1 MDKIKQYGIF
11 NTSIWRG
18 SLKIRCVRKRSKDRN
33 NFASRTDRKQP
44 EGSGGRAIALLRK
57 SRLFRGKSIINNNRT
72 LDLTLTLSLSL
83 SLSSTL
89 SSLASTLKP
98 HPLSPPLFAPVH
110 HDAPPH
116 PIAFQ
121 DRSSHETEVKTR
133 NKV

>member
-18 SLKIRCVRKRSKDRN
+18 SLKIRCVRKRSKGRN

-72 LDLTLTLSLSL
+72 LDLTLTLSLFLSPRRSL
-83 SLSSTL
+83 
-89 SSLASTLKP
+89 
-98 HPLSPPLFAPVH
+98 LSPPPLNRIPFLRRFLLRSTTTPL
-110 HDAPPH
+110 PH

-121 DRSSHETEVKTR
+121 GRSSRETEVKTR

>member
-18 SLKIRCVRKRSKDRN
+18 SLKIRCVRKRSKGRN

-72 LDLTLTLSLSL
+72 LDLLTLFLFLSPRRSL
-83 SLSSTL
+83 
-89 SSLASTLKP
+89 
-98 HPLSPPLFAPVH
+98 LSPPPLNRIPFLRRFLLRSTTT
-110 HDAPPH
+110 PPH
-116 PIAFQ
+116 IPLRFRVVALARQ
-121 DRSSHETEVKTR
+121 K
-133 NKV
+133 